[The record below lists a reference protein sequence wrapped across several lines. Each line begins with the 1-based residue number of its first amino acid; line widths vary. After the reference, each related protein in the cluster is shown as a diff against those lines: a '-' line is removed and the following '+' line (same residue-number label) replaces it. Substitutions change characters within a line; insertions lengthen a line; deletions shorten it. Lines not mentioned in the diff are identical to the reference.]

1 MIYEQTK
8 IPKERQKIYLNN
20 EEITYNNYLENHNFF
35 RDNLTIGI
43 THVLNDKIY
52 VKYPDSKVKEIKTDL
67 LNTGFELLNEIE
79 DKAVDIKGIYGFN
92 VKYNLIYK
100 NKKIELNN
108 PSLNSGIKSGDLIE
122 LQIRNAHTIFLKTLT
137 GKNSNFL
144 VEPNDKIGLFK
155 SFVYL
160 KDGIPYDQ
168 QRLIF
173 AGKQLE
179 DIKTFA
185 DHNIQKESTL
195 HAVLRLRGGK

>member
-1 MIYEQTK
+1 M
-8 IPKERQKIYLNN
+8 
-20 EEITYNNYLENHNFF
+20 
-35 RDNLTIGI
+35 
-43 THVLNDKIY
+43 VLI
-52 VKYPDSKVKEIKTDL
+52 L
-67 LNTGFELLNEIE
+67 
-79 DKAVDIKGIYGFN
+79 
-92 VKYNLIYK
+92 KYNLIYK

-108 PSLNSGIKSGDLIE
+108 LLLNSGIKSGDLIE
-122 LQIRNAHTIFLKTLT
+122 LQIRNAHTIYLKTLT

-155 SFVYL
+155 SFVYF

-185 DHNIQKESTL
+185 DYNIQKESTL
-195 HAVLRLRGGK
+195 HAVLSLRGGK